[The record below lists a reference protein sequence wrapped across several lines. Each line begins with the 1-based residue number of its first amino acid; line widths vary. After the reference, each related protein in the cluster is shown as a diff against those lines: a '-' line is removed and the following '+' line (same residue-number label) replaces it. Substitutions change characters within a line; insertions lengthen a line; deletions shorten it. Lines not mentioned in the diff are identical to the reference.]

1 MGVPSRIPGWAAA
14 NPAIL
19 FVALALGFSW
29 SLWVPMILSQ
39 QGLLPFKVP
48 VNPLGSFGPAAAAL
62 VTAWITGSPAPR
74 AILRRLLAWRA
85 GARWYAVSLFG
96 PACLWLAAAAV
107 HSLATGSFP
116 APQRL
121 DRWYLVLPIAAVILV
136 LGGPLGEE
144 IGWRGFLLPHLQQRR
159 SPLVASL
166 IVGVVWFV
174 WHVPVFWLEGAAQKG
189 SSMAGFAL
197 VVVAM
202 SILFTWVYN
211 RTQGSVLLAVLF
223 HTGVNTVGV
232 CGGVVA
238 PSLDESALF
247 NGLYGAALAL
257 AALAVLAV
265 EGPSLGRR
273 QTGIADAAPL

>member
-1 MGVPSRIPGWAAA
+1 MARGRTLVCG
-14 NPAIL
+14 
-19 FVALALGFSW
+19 LAL
-29 SLWVPMILSQ
+29 
-39 QGLLPFKVP
+39 
-48 VNPLGSFGPAAAAL
+48 PA
-62 VTAWITGSPAPR
+62 G
-74 AILRRLLAWRA
+74 
-85 GARWYAVSLFG
+85 
-96 PACLWLAAAAV
+96 LWLAAAAV

-121 DRWYLVLPIAAVILV
+121 DQWYLVLPIAALILV

-159 SPLVASL
+159 SPLIASL
-166 IVGVVWFV
+166 IVGAVWFV

-189 SSMAGFAL
+189 SSMAGF

-211 RTQGSVLLAVLF
+211 RTRGSLLLAVLF

-247 NGLYGAALAL
+247 NGLYGATLELA
-257 AALAVLAV
+257 
-265 EGPSLGRR
+265 RR
-273 QTGIADAAPL
+273 QWRGSRIQPS